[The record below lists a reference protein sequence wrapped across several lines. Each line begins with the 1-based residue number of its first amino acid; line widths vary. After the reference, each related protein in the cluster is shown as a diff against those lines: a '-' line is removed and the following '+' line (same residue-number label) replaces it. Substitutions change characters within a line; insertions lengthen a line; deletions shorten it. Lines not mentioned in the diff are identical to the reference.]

1 MALAEAQLGHCAE
14 AQAHLDQ
21 YLAATKN
28 PVAGR
33 VRGAAPL
40 SAEVRAP
47 AAAPARA
54 GSAAPTPTHSAHAS
68 RGRLFLVDLEAGVNV
83 PLTSGSPQAAFLG
96 RIELGVAL
104 SNRIGLDLVLLAES
118 LVSRAAVN
126 PDGSLRT
133 IFSEN
138 LLLGVEERRVV
149 WRRLA
154 VFGTVAAGI
163 LVDSYKGFRNAVAL
177 HFDAGAAWE
186 LGPGEV
192 RVRPLDFGV
201 LVETDGA
208 DARRAVSP
216 ATRMGSTAA
225 PRRRCRTAS
234 ASVPTGRLAADLG
247 QPGGCPASTTFCR
260 PGCDANPGSTPSRID
275 RHASCARRSAEAA
288 VRLVVDAVVRVDLRD
303 GQRPRARQQRP
314 HPGTRRRA

>member
-1 MALAEAQLGHCAE
+1 VIVIFVAPAISAQEPERVLGMALAEAQLGHCAE

-28 PVAGR
+28 PSPDAF
-33 VRGAAPL
+33 
-40 SAEVRAP
+40 EVLRRCP
-47 AAAPARA
+47 
-54 GSAAPTPTHSAHAS
+54 APTPTHSAHAP
-68 RGRLFLVDLEAGVNV
+68 RGRLFLVDIEAGVNV

-138 LLLGVEERRVV
+138 LALGVEERRVV

-154 VFGTVAAGI
+154 LFGTVAGGI

-177 HFDAGAAWE
+177 HFDAGAAWGI
-186 LGPGEV
+186 GPGEV

-201 LVETDGA
+201 LVETDGSVGA
-208 DARRAVSP
+208 SWR
-216 ATRMGSTAA
+216 
-225 PRRRCRTAS
+225 AS
-234 ASVPTGRLAADLG
+234 AGYAFR
-247 QPGGCPASTTFCR
+247 F
-260 PGCDANPGSTPSRID
+260 
-275 RHASCARRSAEAA
+275 
-288 VRLVVDAVVRVDLRD
+288 
-303 GQRPRARQQRP
+303 
-314 HPGTRRRA
+314 